1 MVLLILAYLGGILT
15 ILSPCILPVLPFVFA
30 RADQPFLR
38 TGLPLLLGMAV
49 AFMGVATL
57 AAVGGGWAVETN
69 QYGRLAALA
78 LLALFAMTLLSER
91 LAHYLLWPV
100 LALGR
105 RLSSSI
111 AATPGPLPSVLLGV
125 ATGLLWAPCAGP
137 ILGLIL
143 TGAALN
149 GASAWTSLLLLAY
162 ALGAATSLA
171 LPLLAGGRMLVFLKR
186 TFRVGEWLRRG
197 LGFAVL
203 AGVVFVAA
211 GLDTQLLSRISLAST
226 ASIEET
232 LLNWTGVHGA
242 AASTTAP
249 IDYAVSPSANA
260 YGRQSWVVPPAPR
273 IDSRALIDVVFKD
286 PSMVPAKAG
295 LVTKIADGT
304 KSDLPV
310 EGALPGFSGSTEWLN
325 STPLTPQALRGK
337 VVLVDFWTFNCFNCL
352 NALPYVRAWAE
363 KYRDH
368 GLVVIGVHT
377 PELPFERDIGN
388 VRKAVTRLKIG
399 YPVVIDNDYAIWK
412 AFGNEYWP
420 AAYFVDVDGRIRHH
434 HFGEHDY
441 ENSER
446 VIQKLLMEAGNRNV
460 PSGFVTASNAAPL
473 TLSAFQT
480 DLSQC
485 MNGVALK
492 FLPEGS

>member
-1 MVLLILAYLGGILT
+1 MALLILAYLAGLLT
-15 ILSPCILPVLPFVFA
+15 ILSPCILPVLPFVFS

-57 AAVGGGWAVETN
+57 ASVGGGWAVETN

-78 LLALFAMTLLSER
+78 LLSLFAMTFLSER

-111 AATPGPLPSVLLGV
+111 DANPGPVPSAILGV

-137 ILGLIL
+137 ILGLVL

-171 LPLLAGGRMLVFLKR
+171 LALLAGGRMLAFLKR
-186 TFRVGEWLRRG
+186 TFRLGDWLRRS
-197 LGFAVL
+197 LGVAVL
-203 AGVVFVAA
+203 AGVVLVAA
-211 GLDTQLLSRISLAST
+211 GLDAQLLSRVSSPST

-232 LLNWTGVHGA
+232 LLNWIGGHGA
-242 AASTTAP
+242 AAATTAP
-249 IDYAVSPSANA
+249 INGAASPSANA
-260 YGRQSWVVPPAPR
+260 YGWQSWVLPPAVR
-273 IDSRALIDVVFKD
+273 IDSLASIDVVFKE
-286 PSMVPAKAG
+286 PSTVPDDVD
-295 LVTKIADGT
+295 LVTKIAAGT
-304 KSDLPV
+304 KADLPV
-310 EGALPGFSGSTEWLN
+310 EGALPGFSGAVEWLN
-325 STPLTPQALRGK
+325 SAPLTPQGLRGK
-337 VVLVDFWTFNCFNCL
+337 VVLVNFWTFNCINCL
-352 NALPYVRAWAE
+352 HALPYVRAWAE
-363 KYRDH
+363 KYRDY
-368 GLVVIGVHT
+368 GLVVVGVHT
-377 PELPFERDIGN
+377 PELAFERDIGN
-388 VRKAVTRLKIG
+388 VRKAVGRLKID
-399 YPVVIDNDYAIWK
+399 YPVAIDNDYAIWK

-420 AAYFVDVDGRIRHH
+420 AAYFVDAEGRIRHH

-446 VIQKLLMEAGNRNV
+446 VIQKLLLEAGNRNV

-473 TLSAFQT
+473 TLSALLT
-480 DLSQC
+480 DLRYG

-492 FLPEGS
+492 YIPEGS

>member
-1 MVLLILAYLGGILT
+1 
-15 ILSPCILPVLPFVFA
+15 
-30 RADQPFLR
+30 
-38 TGLPLLLGMAV
+38 V
-49 AFMGVATL
+49 A
-57 AAVGGGWAVETN
+57 
-69 QYGRLAALA
+69 
-78 LLALFAMTLLSER
+78 
-91 LAHYLLWPV
+91 
-100 LALGR
+100 ALGR
-105 RLSSSI
+105 RLSPSN
-111 AATPGPLPSVLLGV
+111 AATPGPLSSVFLGG

-171 LPLLAGGRMLVFLKR
+171 LALLAGGRMLAFLKR

-197 LGFAVL
+197 IGAAVL
-203 AGVVFVAA
+203 AGVVLVAA
-211 GLDTQLLSRISLAST
+211 GLDAPLLSRISLAST

-232 LLNWTGVHGA
+232 LLNWTGGHGA

-249 IDYAVSPSANA
+249 IGDAASPSASA
-260 YGRQSWVVPPAPR
+260 HGRQSWVLPLAPR
-273 IDSRALIDVVFKD
+273 IDPPAVIDVVFKE
-286 PSMVPAKAG
+286 PSMVQAEAS
-295 LVTKIADGT
+295 LVTRIASGT
-304 KSDLPV
+304 KADLPV

-325 STPLTPQALRGK
+325 SPPLTPQALRGK
-337 VVLVDFWTFNCFNCL
+337 VVLVNFWTFNCFNCL

-388 VRKAVTRLKIG
+388 VGKAVARLKID

-420 AAYFVDVDGRIRHH
+420 AAYFVDAEGRIRHH

-446 VIQKLLMEAGNRNV
+446 VIQKLLIEAGNRNV
-460 PSGFVTASNAAPL
+460 PSGFVTASNTAPL
-473 TLSAFQT
+473 TSSALRT
-480 DLSQC
+480 DLR
-485 MNGVALK
+485 
-492 FLPEGS
+492 

>member
-1 MVLLILAYLGGILT
+1 MTLLFLGYLAGIFT
-15 ILSPCILPVLPFVFA
+15 ILSPCILPVLPFVFS

-49 AFMGVATL
+49 TFMGVATL
-57 AAVGGGWAVETN
+57 ASVGGGWAVETN
-69 QYGRLAALA
+69 QYGRFAALA

-100 LALGR
+100 LVLGR

-111 AATPGPLPSVLLGV
+111 DATPGPLPSAILGA

-171 LPLLAGGRMLVFLKR
+171 LALLAGGRMLAFLKR
-186 TFRVGEWLRRG
+186 AFRVGDWLRRG
-197 LGFAVL
+197 LGVAVL
-203 AGVVFVAA
+203 AGVVLIAA
-211 GLDTQLLSRISLAST
+211 GLDAQLLSRISLART

-232 LLNWTGVHGA
+232 LLSWTGVHGA
-242 AASTTAP
+242 AALTTAP
-249 IDYAVSPSANA
+249 IDDAASPSASA
-260 YGRQSWVVPPAPR
+260 YGRQSWVLPAAPR
-273 IDSRALIDVVFKD
+273 IDSLALIDAFFKELA
-286 PSMVPAKAG
+286 MAPAEAG
-295 LVTKIADGT
+295 LVTKVAAGT
-304 KSDLPV
+304 KADLPV
-310 EGALPGFSGSTEWLN
+310 EGVLPGFSGSTEWLN
-325 STPLTPQALRGK
+325 SPPLMPQALRGK
-337 VVLVDFWTFNCFNCL
+337 VVLVNFWTFNCFNCL

-388 VRKAVTRLKIG
+388 VRKAVARLKID
-399 YPVVIDNDYAIWK
+399 YPVAIDNSYAIWK
-412 AFGNEYWP
+412 AFNNEYWP
-420 AAYFVDVDGRIRHH
+420 AAYFVDAEGRIRHH

-446 VIQKLLMEAGNRNV
+446 VIQKLLEEAGNGNV
-460 PSGFVTASNAAPL
+460 PGGFVTAS
-473 TLSAFQT
+473 SA
-480 DLSQC
+480 S
-485 MNGVALK
+485 
-492 FLPEGS
+492 P

>member
-1 MVLLILAYLGGILT
+1 MALLILAYLAGILT
-15 ILSPCILPVLPFVFA
+15 ILSPCILPVLPFVFS

-57 AAVGGGWAVETN
+57 ASVGGGWAVETN
-69 QYGRLAALA
+69 QYGRLAALV

-91 LAHYLLWPV
+91 LAHYLLSPV

-111 AATPGPLPSVLLGV
+111 AATPGPLPSAILGV

-171 LPLLAGGRMLVFLKR
+171 LALLAGGRMLAFLKR
-186 TFRVGEWLRRG
+186 TVRVGEWLRRG
-197 LGFAVL
+197 LGVAVL
-203 AGVVFVAA
+203 AGVVLIAA
-211 GLDTQLLSRISLAST
+211 GLDAQLLSRISLART

-232 LLNWTGVHGA
+232 LLKWTGGHGA
-242 AASTTAP
+242 AASTPAP
-249 IDYAVSPSANA
+249 IDNAASPSASA
-260 YGRQSWVVPPAPR
+260 YGRHSFVLPPAVR
-273 IDSRALIDVVFKD
+273 IDSLALIGVVFKE
-286 PSMVPAKAG
+286 PSLVPAEVEA
-295 LVTKIADGT
+295 
-304 KSDLPV
+304 DLPV

-325 STPLTPQALRGK
+325 SPPLTPQALRGK
-337 VVLVDFWTFNCFNCL
+337 VVLVNFWTFNCFNCL
-352 NALPYVRAWAE
+352 NELPYVRAWAE

-377 PELPFERDIGN
+377 PELPFERDTGN
-388 VRKAVTRLKIG
+388 VRKAVARLKID
-399 YPVVIDNDYAIWK
+399 YPVVIDNGYAIWK

-420 AAYFVDVDGRIRHH
+420 AAYFVDAEGRIRHH

-473 TLSAFQT
+473 TLSALRT
-480 DLSQC
+480 DLR
-485 MNGVALK
+485 
-492 FLPEGS
+492 

>member
-1 MVLLILAYLGGILT
+1 MALLILAYLAGILT
-15 ILSPCILPVLPFVFA
+15 ILSPCILPVLPFVFS

-57 AAVGGGWAVETN
+57 ASVGGGWAVETN

-111 AATPGPLPSVLLGV
+111 AATPGPLPSALLGV

-171 LPLLAGGRMLVFLKR
+171 LALLAGGRMLAFLKR

-197 LGFAVL
+197 LGVAVL
-203 AGVVFVAA
+203 AGVVLVAA
-211 GLDTQLLSRISLAST
+211 GLDAQLLSRISFAST

-232 LLNWTGVHGA
+232 LLNWTGGHGA
-242 AASTTAP
+242 AAS
-249 IDYAVSPSANA
+249 
-260 YGRQSWVVPPAPR
+260 
-273 IDSRALIDVVFKD
+273 
-286 PSMVPAKAG
+286 
-295 LVTKIADGT
+295 
-304 KSDLPV
+304 
-310 EGALPGFSGSTEWLN
+310 
-325 STPLTPQALRGK
+325 
-337 VVLVDFWTFNCFNCL
+337 
-352 NALPYVRAWAE
+352 
-363 KYRDH
+363 
-368 GLVVIGVHT
+368 
-377 PELPFERDIGN
+377 
-388 VRKAVTRLKIG
+388 
-399 YPVVIDNDYAIWK
+399 NDC
-412 AFGNEYWP
+412 P
-420 AAYFVDVDGRIRHH
+420 H
-434 HFGEHDY
+434 
-441 ENSER
+441 
-446 VIQKLLMEAGNRNV
+446 
-460 PSGFVTASNAAPL
+460 
-473 TLSAFQT
+473 
-480 DLSQC
+480 
-485 MNGVALK
+485 
-492 FLPEGS
+492 